1 MLNFWFW
8 LAVVM
13 AAADWLVVARGG
25 GRLRW
30 LTKPGALL
38 LMIVWFTTVGAWRG
52 PLLWFGLALVF
63 SMLGDILLLPPRLF
77 LGGLLAFLTA
87 HAFYVVGFNI
97 SPLAF
102 SWVALFLL
110 LPVLLPMGLFNQRLL
125 NKMRRGPETRLT
137 IILVVVYSLV
147 IGLML
152 VSALLTPFRPAWP
165 VGPAWMAVAGA
176 LLFVLSDSTLA
187 AARFLRP
194 LRYSELAV
202 IVTYHVGQFL
212 LAGAALWMFA

>member
-1 MLNFWFW
+1 MLNFFFC

-87 HAFYVVGFNI
+87 HALYVVGFNT

-187 AARFLRP
+187 AARFLRL
-194 LRYSELAV
+194 LRDSELAV